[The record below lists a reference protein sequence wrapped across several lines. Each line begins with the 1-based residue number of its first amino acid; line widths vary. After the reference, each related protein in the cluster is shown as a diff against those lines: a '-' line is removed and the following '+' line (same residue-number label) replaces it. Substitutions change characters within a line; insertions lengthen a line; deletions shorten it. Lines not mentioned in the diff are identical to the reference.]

1 MIAYRDVNVPDTW
14 DVDTGEA
21 CGWFVIFGA
30 QAWEDP
36 YWAEW
41 DKAGA
46 TQLPSKYLIVEGENG
61 DSAEEI
67 QLKQQLAISFT
78 EWVVYRDKVAYYA
91 LYGLPTG
98 PDWVPGEDEGVLVPD
113 TPSGRGTDNLEDD
126 NTPDS
131 DTPPL
136 QDEVPDPNE
145 VIIPGTD
152 DPITSAIDTANTMVD
167 RASQYGDVAKLKS
180 LMTKAT
186 MASKLFDY
194 QPNCFDKSAFGTLVG
209 AMAKMG
215 TGIQAQL
222 DKVTDGVEGALDDI
236 LDTIN
241 GISDKVFEVLD
252 QIEGQINAAVEAVKA
267 AFLTPLIQGMKKY
280 IPKITMDGSVITDV
294 LDKYD
299 RCLEVAQAAMDAGL
313 HLLADGQA
321 LIESGMD
328 KLIHLPF
335 DALSNV
341 VPCMKTPDQMIAV
354 LGIKNKVKAK
364 ASEIFLKSEAG
375 ILMNKGLDGIPSLQ
389 SSLDLLSKESFFGDV
404 FAEQYSSVVY
414 PKIVGMIPNEDDV
427 PWLTDVLGKLG
438 VEDRINWNMIKGDLT
453 DKTMLKSKTAF
464 TDLVL
469 STKLPAHASL
479 ESMVPGQKSSTFG
492 FIKRIKEF
500 NLMDE
505 VDAVNAGISLDGI
518 IADIF
523 ASDPDAPAEASQ
535 EILDIA
541 EGTYSKLL
549 DIDLE
554 QEDFDILFG
563 DDQEPVLCLASI
575 ETKRYMWEGDTMELA
590 NSKGLLDSYSLELE
604 EQLVQEGLVKGTL
617 VVAESRVVTAEEALA
632 KAKEALRVAILYND
646 SLEAEEIEEPTGG
659 R

>member
-1 MIAYRDVNVPDTW
+1 MIGYRDVNIPDTW

-21 CGWFVIFGA
+21 CGWFVISGA
-30 QAWEDP
+30 KDWEYP
-36 YWAEW
+36 YWVEW
-41 DKAGA
+41 YRAGA
-46 TQLPSKYLIVEGENG
+46 TQLPSKYYIVEGENG

-67 QLKQQLAISFT
+67 QLKQKLANSFID
-78 EWVVYRDKVAYYA
+78 WVVYRGKLAYYD

-98 PDWVPGEDEGVLVPD
+98 PDWVPGEDEEVLVPD
-113 TPSGRGTDNLEDD
+113 TPSDGGTDNLEDD

-136 QDEVPDPNE
+136 QDKVPDPNE
-145 VIIPGTD
+145 VIIPGID
-152 DPITSAIDTANTMVD
+152 DPITSAIGAANTMLD
-167 RASQYGDVAKLKS
+167 KASQYGDVAKLKS

-194 QPNCFDKSAFGTLVG
+194 QPNYFDKSIFGTLVN
-209 AMAKMG
+209 AMAKVSTAVG
-215 TGIQAQL
+215 GQL
-222 DKVTDGVEGALDDI
+222 YKITKAVYD
-236 LDTIN
+236 
-241 GISDKVFEVLD
+241 VLD

-280 IPKITMDGSVITDV
+280 IPKTTMDGSVITVV
-294 LDKYD
+294 LEKYD
-299 RCLEVAQAAMDAGL
+299 KCMEMAQAVMDAGL

-364 ASEIFLKSEAG
+364 ASEIFLKSEAAQ
-375 ILMNKGLDGIPSLQ
+375 LMNKGFDGIPSLQ

-404 FAEQYSSVVY
+404 FAEQYSSVIY
-414 PKIVGMIPNEDDV
+414 PKIIGMIPNVDDV
-427 PWLTDVLGKLG
+427 PGLTDVLGKLG

-453 DKTMLKSKTAF
+453 AKTMIKSKTAY

-469 STKLPAHASL
+469 STKLPPHASL
-479 ESMVPGQKSSTFG
+479 ESMVPGSKSSTFG
-492 FIKRIKEF
+492 FVKRIKDF
-500 NLMDE
+500 NLLDE
-505 VDAVNAGISLDGI
+505 IV
-518 IADIF
+518 ADIF
-523 ASDPDAPAEASQ
+523 ASDSEAPIEASQ

-541 EGTYSKLL
+541 EGTYSNLL
-549 DIDLE
+549 AIDLE
-554 QEDFDILFG
+554 QEDFDALFE
-563 DDQEPVLCLASI
+563 DDQEPVLCLASV
-575 ETKRYMWEGDTMELA
+575 ETKKYMSAGDPLELA
-590 NSKGLLDSYSLELE
+590 NSKGLLDSYSLELK

-617 VVAESRVVTAEEALA
+617 AVAEAKVTAAQEALG
-632 KAKEALRVAILYND
+632 
-646 SLEAEEIEEPTGG
+646 EAETALQGAVTFNNNIDIADEDTGG
-659 R
+659 GK